1 MATAVSRPV
10 SRPVAAPQLRR
21 PKHRLRLWAVGLILL
36 FALGFVAYTAA
47 TLGVVYS
54 TGQRTGYVQK
64 LSRKG
69 WICKTYE
76 GELAMTTVPGTA
88 PQIFHFSVR
97 DSNVAREIDQ
107 VSGTQVVL
115 DYDQHVGVPTNC
127 FGETQYFVTRVRKAG
142 Q

>member
-10 SRPVAAPQLRR
+10 AAPKLRR
-21 PKHRLRLWAVGLILL
+21 RKHRLRLWAVGLILVV
-36 FALGFVAYTAA
+36 ALGFVAYTAA

-76 GELAMTTVPGTA
+76 GELAMTTVPGA
-88 PQIFHFSVR
+88 QPEIFNFTVR
-97 DSNVAREIDQ
+97 DANVARE
-107 VSGTQVVL
+107 
-115 DYDQHVGVPTNC
+115 
-127 FGETQYFVTRVRKAG
+127 
-142 Q
+142 

>member
-1 MATAVSRPV
+1 MATTIP
-10 SRPVAAPQLRR
+10 PVAVAPRAQKGKR
-21 PKHRLRLWAVGLILL
+21 KHSLWLWLI
-36 FALGFVAYTAA
+36 GFVVVVALAFAGYTAA
-47 TLGVVYS
+47 TLAIAYAS
-54 TGQRTGYVQK
+54 GQRTGYVQK

-97 DSNVAREIDQ
+97 DKQVARAIDES
-107 VSGTQVVL
+107 SGSQVVL
-115 DYDQHVGVPTNC
+115 DYDQHVGVPTSC
-127 FGETQYFVTRVRKAG
+127 FGETEYFVTRVRKVG

>member
-1 MATAVSRPV
+1 MATAVSRLA
-10 SRPVAAPQLRR
+10 VAPHPRR
-21 PKHRLRLWAVGLILL
+21 HKRRLLFWAIGLILL
-36 FALGFVAYTAA
+36 VALGLVAYTAA
-47 TLGVVYS
+47 TLAVVYS

-97 DSNVAREIDQ
+97 DANVAQAIDQ

-127 FGETQYFVTRVRKAG
+127 FGETEYFVTRVRKVG